1 MQSSIWIFLKDVQL
15 NILKHQHKGL
25 GQKHLVKLR
34 YKKYFR
40 KTSLKQKDI
49 GEQFLNEIASKKP
62 RNFLE
67 VGVFHGVTARNVCEL
82 LHSIHKKDFK
92 YIGLD
97 LFSENEENLGEII
110 PSTKFNNPLKKIYFE
125 YILRKDPYSIEAVS
139 DLLKKFEK
147 NTHLIKGNSNEL
159 LKKID
164 MSKIDYVFLDGG
176 HAYETVKN
184 DLYYSKAVLDNN
196 GTILCDDY
204 NLGYAPGVKK
214 AIDEFINENNLKYE
228 IIFERF
234 AKIEKI

>member
-1 MQSSIWIFLKDVQL
+1 MK
-15 NILKHQHKGL
+15 
-25 GQKHLVKLR
+25 

-62 RNFLE
+62 KNFLE
-67 VGVFHGVTARNVCEL
+67 IGVFHGVTARNVCEL
-82 LHSIHKKDFK
+82 LYSIHKEDFK

-97 LFSENEENLGEII
+97 LFGESGENVNEVI
-110 PSTKFNNPLKKIYFE
+110 PNTKFNNPLKKIYFE
-125 YILRKDPYSIEAVS
+125 YILRKDPYSKEAVL

-147 NTHLIKGNSNEL
+147 NIHLIKGNSNIL

-176 HAYETVKN
+176 HAYKTVKS

-204 NLGYAPGVKK
+204 NLSQAPGVKK
-214 AIDEFINENNLKYE
+214 AIDEFISSNNLRSE

-234 AKIEKI
+234 AKIEKN